1 MTRLAFLCWAAAV
14 AITAFVAF
22 RVSVDTQ
29 ELEARAVKVKGE
41 IVGKLEAIH
50 VLEAEW
56 SYLNQPDRIADLARR
71 RLGMA
76 DLSAAHM
83 TGIDELGRLP
93 GEEAADSVSLRPTA
107 EVWQ

>member
-1 MTRLAFLCWAAAV
+1 MTRLAFFCWAAAV
-14 AITAFVAF
+14 VITAFVAF

-76 DLSAAHM
+76 DLNAAHM
-83 TGIDELGRLP
+83 TEIDELGRQAGDDATNP
-93 GEEAADSVSLRPTA
+93 VSLLPTA

>member
-1 MTRLAFLCWAAAV
+1 MTRFAFFCWAAAV
-14 AITAFVAF
+14 AIAAFAAF

-56 SYLNQPDRIADLARR
+56 SYLNQPERIADLAKR

-76 DLSAAHM
+76 DLNAGHM
-83 TGIDELGRLP
+83 TGIDELGLQS
-93 GEEAADSVSLRPTA
+93 GEEAADPVSLLPTA

>member
-1 MTRLAFLCWAAAV
+1 MTRLAFICWAAAV
-14 AITAFVAF
+14 AITAFLAF

-29 ELEARAVKVKGE
+29 ELEARAVKIKGQ

-56 SYLNQPDRIADLARR
+56 SYLNQPDRIADLAKR
-71 RLGMA
+71 RLGMT

-83 TGIDELGRLP
+83 TGIDELGRQP
-93 GEEAADSVSLRPTA
+93 DDDAADPVSLRPTA

>member
-1 MTRLAFLCWAAAV
+1 MTRLAFFCWAAAV
-14 AITAFVAF
+14 AVAAFAAF
-22 RVSVDTQ
+22 RISVDTQ
-29 ELEARAVKVKGE
+29 ELEARAVKVKGQ

-76 DLSAAHM
+76 DLSAEHM
-83 TGIDELGRLP
+83 TGIDELGRQS
-93 GEEAADSVSLRPTA
+93 GEEVPDPVSLRPTA

>member
-1 MTRLAFLCWAAAV
+1 MTRITLFCWIAAV
-14 AITAFVAF
+14 AVTAFAAF
-22 RVSVDTQ
+22 RVSEDTQ
-29 ELEARAVKVKGE
+29 QLEARAVKVKGQ

-56 SYLNQPDRIADLARR
+56 SYLNQPARIADLARR

-76 DLSAAHM
+76 DLGAEQM
-83 TGIDELGRLP
+83 TGIDELGMPP
-93 GEEAADSVSLRPTA
+93 GDGTASPASLRQAA